1 MRPIAPAVASGNTP
15 LAATSKEFPG
25 YFAKLVLSEDKFEL
39 QASKTT
45 SDKFNEWKFVAT
57 AAVATKQ
64 ELEALLGVT
73 GPALQESIGSLV
85 GEIKQLDNAEAGG
98 RL

>member
-1 MRPIAPAVASGNTP
+1 MPPEIRRS
-15 LAATSKEFPG
+15 AATSKEFPG
-25 YFAKLVLSEDKFEL
+25 YVAKLVRSEDKFEL

-45 SDKFNEWKFVAT
+45 SDKFNEWKSVVT
-57 AAVATKQ
+57 AAVITKQ

-85 GEIKQLDNAEAGG
+85 GGIKQLDNAEAGG